1 MRIVFKGRFF
11 SSQRIWFETFSSI
24 EDVAAVETKAD
35 SVEIQA
41 NPIALDG
48 KYLQCY
54 RQESLLS
61 KIDCV
66 EDLMQTFSST
76 TRNIVPGTVQRH

>member
-11 SSQRIWFETFSSI
+11 SSQRIWFENFSSI
-24 EDVAAVETKAD
+24 EDVAAVKTKAD
-35 SVEIQA
+35 SIEIYA
-41 NPIALDG
+41 NPVALDG

-54 RQESLLS
+54 KQESLLS

-76 TRNIVPGTVQRH
+76 TRNIVPRTVQRH